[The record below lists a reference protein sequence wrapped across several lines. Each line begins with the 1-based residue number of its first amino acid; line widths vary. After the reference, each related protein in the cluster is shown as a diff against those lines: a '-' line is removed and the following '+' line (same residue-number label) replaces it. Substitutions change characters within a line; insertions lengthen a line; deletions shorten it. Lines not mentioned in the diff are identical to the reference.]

1 MMEKITQKFLQDL
14 KLLLGALE
22 NAPTSKQIRTT
33 YLDVDSPKNLPDYL
47 SAFQLNEP
55 NLIVV
60 ASPKGG
66 QKTLFRYEVESAS
79 NPYDS
84 STPFRSNDN
93 AARQA
98 LWESNFYA
106 DWKESYNG
114 VMEPT
119 KFRGEE
125 NLVRSILEIAGQKNK
140 RNTAY
145 FTTGHGEKSP
155 FDLDEENGFSALSG
169 ILQDRNIKVSTIDLS
184 VSKSVPEDA
193 IMLVIG
199 GPRGTF
205 QDQEVASIQSF
216 LNNRGG

>member
-1 MMEKITQKFLQDL
+1 
-14 KLLLGALE
+14 
-22 NAPTSKQIRTT
+22 
-33 YLDVDSPKNLPDYL
+33 
-47 SAFQLNEP
+47 
-55 NLIVV
+55 
-60 ASPKGG
+60 
-66 QKTLFRYEVESAS
+66 
-79 NPYDS
+79 
-84 STPFRSNDN
+84 
-93 AARQA
+93 
-98 LWESNFYA
+98 
-106 DWKESYNG
+106 
-114 VMEPT
+114 MEPT

-140 RNTAY
+140 QNTAY

-216 LNNRGG
+216 LNNRGGKLILSIDPVEELSVLDRPAFGLRSILKESNVNAFFILENKEGFSLLD